1 MTNMNAARD
10 LLKARR
16 FDEAVSAYKKQL
28 QERPQEKWG
37 NLAGLAESLMGA
49 CQYAE
54 AIPLFEEVRPA
65 DDEWVDL
72 GTSGTWGRTLSLS
85 PTPIWSPAMVFST

>member
-54 AIPLFEEVRPA
+54 AIPLFEEVSAYQRDRLA
-65 DDEWVDL
+65 A
-72 GTSGTWGRTLSLS
+72 SAGR
-85 PTPIWSPAMVFST
+85 IEQIAVCHWMV